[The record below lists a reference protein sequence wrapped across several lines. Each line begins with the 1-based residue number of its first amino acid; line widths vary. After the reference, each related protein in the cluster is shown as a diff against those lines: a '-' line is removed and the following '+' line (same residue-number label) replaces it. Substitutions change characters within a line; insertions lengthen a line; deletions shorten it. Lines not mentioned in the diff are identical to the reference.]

1 MNRLL
6 FSAALFGFAIVA
18 LGAFGA
24 HALSD
29 VLTEEGQGWWQTATL
44 YGLTHAAA
52 ALAAGLSGQAGRIAA
67 GGWLLLGGAV
77 IFSATLYAMGLGA
90 PRWLG
95 AVTPVGG
102 LVMLAGWLLIA
113 LGALRRR

>member
-1 MNRLL
+1 MNRLV

-24 HALSD
+24 HALSGA
-29 VLTEEGQGWWQTATL
+29 LTEEGRGWWQTATL

-52 ALAAGLSGQAGRIAA
+52 ALAAGLSGQAGRIAG

-77 IFSATLYAMGLGA
+77 TFSATLYAMGLGA

-95 AVTPVGG
+95 AVTPLGG
-102 LVMLAGWLLIA
+102 LVMLAGWLLVA